1 MAPNAGTYTVN
12 CRYQSGR
19 LSEATANTI
28 NWSGEHIQSGS
39 VSVYGDSSAPYK
51 EIEFDLVITEP
62 GAGELVITADSHA
75 GPNLDKFE
83 FTAKDLVANTY
94 TITASAEEHGIITPS
109 GAVSVE
115 EGDSQTFT
123 MTADRGY
130 EVADVL
136 VDGQS
141 AGAVS
146 SYTFEDVA
154 GDHTIVVS
162 FRAMDHCR
170 RTIPLS

>member
-1 MAPNAGTYTVN
+1 M
-12 CRYQSGR
+12 
-19 LSEATANTI
+19 ATAA
-28 NWSGEHIQSGS
+28 H
-39 VSVYGDSSAPYK
+39 PYK
-51 EIEFDLVITEP
+51 EIQFDLVITEP

-83 FTAKDLVANTY
+83 FTAKDLLANTY

-130 EVADVL
+130 E
-136 VDGQS
+136 G
-141 AGAVS
+141 G
-146 SYTFEDVA
+146 
-154 GDHTIVVS
+154 GRPGGWPIG
-162 FRAMDHCR
+162 RCR
-170 RTIPLS
+170 FLLYV

>member
-1 MAPNAGTYTVN
+1 MRARTW
-12 CRYQSGR
+12 
-19 LSEATANTI
+19 I
-28 NWSGEHIQSGS
+28 NLNSRPRICWRTPI
-39 VSVYGDSSAPYK
+39 
-51 EIEFDLVITEP
+51 
-62 GAGELVITADSHA
+62 
-75 GPNLDKFE
+75 
-83 FTAKDLVANTY
+83 

-154 GDHTIVVS
+154 GDHTNVVS
-162 FRAMDHCR
+162 FRAMDHYGENNPVVLNQDVTPDHVEAELLEFGGEGALVEENSYASGGKAVGWLGNCGDPWQR
-170 RTIPLS
+170 MAEPLGGGSRGWRL

>member
-1 MAPNAGTYTVN
+1 M
-12 CRYQSGR
+12 
-19 LSEATANTI
+19 
-28 NWSGEHIQSGS
+28 
-39 VSVYGDSSAPYK
+39 SVYGDSSAPYK
-51 EIEFDLVITEP
+51 EIQFDLVITEP

-83 FTAKDLVANTY
+83 FTAKDLLANTY

-154 GDHTIVVS
+154 GDHTNVFPSARWTITG
-162 FRAMDHCR
+162 